1 MTKHEIVNQLL
12 PIFRRYG
19 YEGTTLSRISEATG
33 LGKASLYHHFPK
45 GKEEMAKAV
54 LEHLKEWRQIH
65 VINHLLGEGSP
76 LERLLA
82 MTESMRLVYDQGKQ
96 SCLLTI
102 LSMGDSKESF
112 SAQIQPAFESLIETI
127 TVVLVDAGFSKQD
140 ANERAE
146 DAILQIQGSLVL
158 SRALDNNSSFQRVMS
173 RLPYSLLNINNQT
186 SQTKGQ

>member
-1 MTKHEIVNQLL
+1 MTKQEIVNQLL

-19 YEGTTLSRISEATG
+19 YEGTTISRISEATG

-54 LEHLKEWRQIH
+54 LEHLKEWRHVH
-65 VINHLLGEGSP
+65 VINHLLGEGTP
-76 LERLLA
+76 IERLLA
-82 MTESMRLVYDQGKQ
+82 MTESMQQVYDHGKQ
-96 SCLLTI
+96 SCLLSI

-112 SAQIQPAFESLIETI
+112 SAQIQPAFESLIESI
-127 TVVLVDAGFSKQD
+127 SVVLVDAGFSKTD

-158 SRALDNNSSFQRVMS
+158 SRVLNNNSSFQRVMT
-173 RLPYSLLNINNQT
+173 RLPHSLLNKSN
-186 SQTKGQ
+186 

>member
-1 MTKHEIVNQLL
+1 MTKQEIVTQLL

-19 YEGTTLSRISEATG
+19 YEGTTIAKISEATG

-54 LEHLKEWRQIH
+54 LEYLKVWRQTH
-65 VINHLLGEGSP
+65 VIDHLLGDGTP

-96 SCLLTI
+96 SCLLSI

-112 SAQIQPAFESLIETI
+112 SAQIQPAFESLIESI
-127 TVVLVDAGFSKQD
+127 ALVLVDAGFSKEE

-146 DAILQIQGSLVL
+146 DAILQIQGSLIL
-158 SRALDNNSSFQRVMS
+158 SRALDNNSSFQRIMS
-173 RLPYSLLNINNQT
+173 RLPYSLLNINN
-186 SQTKGQ
+186 